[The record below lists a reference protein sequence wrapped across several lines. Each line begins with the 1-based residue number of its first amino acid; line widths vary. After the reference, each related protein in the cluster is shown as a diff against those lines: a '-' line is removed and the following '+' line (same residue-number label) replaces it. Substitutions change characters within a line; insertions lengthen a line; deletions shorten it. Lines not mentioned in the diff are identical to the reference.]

1 MSSSNFPTEIGLV
14 GIEIGLIGIVKAHF
28 QIMSVTKIE
37 IKKLKVETRIKIQ
50 ILSSKSTNLNATYN
64 QFN

>member
-28 QIMSVTKIE
+28 YIMSVTKIE

-50 ILSSKSTNLNATYN
+50 ILSSKSTNLNTTYN
-64 QFN
+64 